1 MAMSTPF
8 DRCAECGSDVRSV
21 QKPLYR
27 KGLQRYSIRVRLTF
41 RFLAVTLASAVM
53 ALNLNTLV
61 HTAGLLPGGFTGI
74 TLLLQEVF
82 STYLNITIPFSL
94 FYWIL
99 NIIPAALCFRHVGKK
114 FTLLSIWAII
124 ATGFFTDLFPGLN
137 VTNDI
142 LLCAVFGGL
151 INGSQICLCL
161 FAGATTGGTD
171 FISILISEK
180 TGKSTWNLIFAMNCC
195 VLLTFGLL
203 FGWDR
208 ALYSVIF
215 QYASTQIINLLDM
228 RLRKS
233 TMLIISEKKAE
244 IVELI
249 KNFAHHD
256 ATVFK
261 GEGGYQGA
269 PREMIYSVVS
279 KDQVEPLYRAIK
291 KIDEHAFVNILE
303 TKLLKG
309 RFFMKKHD

>member
-1 MAMSTPF
+1 MH
-8 DRCAECGSDVRSV
+8 
-21 QKPLYR
+21 L
-27 KGLQRYSIRVRLTF
+27 II
-41 RFLAVTLASAVM
+41 RFLQVTAASAVM

-74 TLLLQEVF
+74 TLLLQEIF
-82 STYLNITIPFSL
+82 LKYLNIKLPFSL

-99 NIIPAALCFRHVGKK
+99 NIIPAAFCFKHVGKK

-124 ATGFFTDLFPGLN
+124 ATGFFTDLIPGLE
-137 VTNDI
+137 VTNDV
-142 LLCAVFGGL
+142 LLCAIFGGI
-151 INGSQICLCL
+151 INGSQVCLCL

-171 FISILISEK
+171 FISILVSEK
-180 TGKSTWNLIFAMNCC
+180 TGKSAWNMIFALNCF
-195 VLLTFGLL
+195 VLFIFGLL

-208 ALYSVIF
+208 ALYSIIF
-215 QYASTQIINLLDM
+215 QYASTQVVNLLDQ

-233 TMLIISEKKAE
+233 TLLIISEKKAE

-249 KNFAHHD
+249 KTSTNHD
-256 ATVFK
+256 ATLFK

-279 KDQVEPLYRAIK
+279 KNQVEPLYRAIK
-291 KIDEHAFVNILE
+291 KIDENAFINVLE

>member
-1 MAMSTPF
+1 
-8 DRCAECGSDVRSV
+8 
-21 QKPLYR
+21 
-27 KGLQRYSIRVRLTF
+27 
-41 RFLAVTLASAVM
+41 M

-82 STYLNITIPFSL
+82 GTYLNVKIPFSL

-99 NIIPAALCFRHVGKK
+99 NIIPAALCFRHVGKN
-114 FTLLSIWAII
+114 FTILSIWAII
-124 ATGFFTDLFPGLN
+124 ATGLFTDLIPGLQ

-142 LLCAVFGGL
+142 LLCTIFGGL

-180 TGKSTWNLIFAMNCC
+180 TGKSTWNMIFAMNCC
-195 VLLTFGLL
+195 VLAIFGLL

-208 ALYSVIF
+208 ALYSILF
-215 QYASTQIINLLDM
+215 QYTSTQVVNLLDM

-233 TMLIISEKKAE
+233 TLLIISDKQKE

-249 KNFAHHD
+249 KTLAHHD
-256 ATVFK
+256 ATIFK
-261 GEGGYQGA
+261 GEGGYKGA

-279 KDQVEPLYRAIK
+279 KNQVEPLYRAIK
-291 KIDEHAFVNILE
+291 KIDENAFVNVLE

-309 RFFMKKHD
+309 RFFMKKRD

>member
-1 MAMSTPF
+1 MH
-8 DRCAECGSDVRSV
+8 
-21 QKPLYR
+21 LI
-27 KGLQRYSIRVRLTF
+27 IRF
-41 RFLAVTLASAVM
+41 IQVTIASAIM

-82 STYLNITIPFSL
+82 SKYLNISIPFSL

-99 NIIPAALCFRHVGKK
+99 NIIPAALCFKHVGKK

-124 ATGFFTDLFPGLN
+124 ATGIFTDLIPGLE
-137 VTNDI
+137 VTNDV
-142 LLCAVFGGL
+142 LLCAIFGGI
-151 INGSQICLCL
+151 INGSQVCLCL

-171 FISILISEK
+171 FISIMISEK
-180 TGKSTWNLIFAMNCC
+180 RGKSAWNMIFALNCL
-195 VLLTFGLL
+195 VLFIFGLL

-208 ALYSVIF
+208 ALYSIIF
-215 QYASTQIINLLDM
+215 QYASTQVVNLLDQ

-233 TMLIISEKKAE
+233 TLLIISDKKEE

-249 KNFAHHD
+249 KTSTNHD
-256 ATVFK
+256 ATLFK

-279 KDQVEPLYRAIK
+279 KNQVEPLYRAIK
-291 KIDEHAFVNILE
+291 KIDEQAFVNVLE

>member
-1 MAMSTPF
+1 MHLI
-8 DRCAECGSDVRSV
+8 G
-21 QKPLYR
+21 
-27 KGLQRYSIRVRLTF
+27 
-41 RFLAVTLASAVM
+41 RFIQVTLAAAIM
-53 ALNLNTLV
+53 ALNLNTFV
-61 HTAGLLPGGFTGI
+61 HAAGLLPGGFTGI

-82 STYLNITIPFSL
+82 STHLGITIPFSL

-99 NIIPAALCFRHVGKK
+99 NIIPAALCFKHVGKK

-124 ATGFFTDLFPGLN
+124 ATGLFTDLFTGLK

-180 TGKSTWNLIFAMNCC
+180 TGKSAWNLIFALNCC
-195 VLLTFGLL
+195 VLFVFGLL

-208 ALYSVIF
+208 ALYSIIF
-215 QYASTQIINLLDM
+215 QFASTQVVNLLDM
-228 RLRKS
+228 RMRKS
-233 TMLIISEKKAE
+233 TLLIISDKKDE

-249 KNFAHHD
+249 KTSTNHD
-256 ATVFK
+256 ATLFK
-261 GEGGYQGA
+261 GVGGYHGA

-279 KDQVEPLYRAIK
+279 KNQIEPLYRAIK
-291 KIDEHAFVNILE
+291 KIDENAFVNVLE

-309 RFFMKKHD
+309 RFFMKKRD

>member
-1 MAMSTPF
+1 
-8 DRCAECGSDVRSV
+8 
-21 QKPLYR
+21 
-27 KGLQRYSIRVRLTF
+27 
-41 RFLAVTLASAVM
+41 M

-61 HTAGLLPGGFTGI
+61 HAAGLLPGGFTGI

-82 STYLNITIPFSL
+82 STYLGIQIPFSL

-99 NIIPAALCFRHVGKK
+99 NIIPAALCFKHVGKR

-124 ATGFFTDLFPGLN
+124 ATGLFTDLFTGLK

-151 INGSQICLCL
+151 INGTQICLCL

-180 TGKSTWNLIFAMNCC
+180 TGKSAWNLIFAMNCC
-195 VLLTFGLL
+195 VLVTFGLL

-215 QYASTQIINLLDM
+215 QYASTQVINLLDIRM
-228 RLRKS
+228 RKS
-233 TMLIISEKKAE
+233 TLLIISDKKTE
-244 IVELI
+244 IVEMI
-249 KNFAHHD
+249 KSTAHHD
-256 ATVFK
+256 ATLFK

-279 KDQVEPLYRAIK
+279 RDQVEPLYRAIK
-291 KIDEHAFVNILE
+291 KIDENAFVNVLE